1 MAKKHIAASQDCFS
15 ETCSSIISGV
25 ISFFLLVLVTVFPL
39 IYDNSYVNILPT
51 KYKCYYLSTIG
62 MFVILLVLAVLMLVI
77 DLKEFSGNHAR
88 LLLRK
93 LAPRNWRTTFH
104 AADAAV
110 LVFWLTAL
118 ISTLQSDYLFE
129 SFWGNEGR
137 FSGLFLLTLYVCAY
151 FIVSRFWIMKPWLIE
166 AFLISGMMIC
176 LIGITDYFQLDILN
190 FRGLIKPAESAIFT
204 STIGNINTY
213 TAYVALLMG
222 LSAAMFTTAKRLVR
236 SIWYYS
242 CMVITFFAII
252 MGCSDNA
259 YLALGALFGCLPFAL
274 FRSRAGIRRYLIMA
288 ASFFTVIPC
297 IGLINQKYDGIVIG
311 LDSLFQ
317 VLVTGKG
324 LPAITAL
331 LWTAAITIFFYE
343 KKNPLKNDG
352 LGNRLVYIWAVA
364 AGLVILA
371 ICFALYDVNVN
382 GNTERFGAFGSYLL
396 FNDHWGTNRGYIWR
410 KSLELYR
417 EFPLMHKI
425 FGYGPDTFGI
435 LTTKTIHFEM
445 MNATGG
451 QIFDNAHN
459 AYLQYLITIGPI
471 GVTAYVAFL
480 MAAIIRCWNHM
491 PQHPCI
497 IGCCFAVI
505 CYIVQAFV
513 NLDLPIATPVMWLL
527 LSVGV
532 AGCRILKAGSTI

>member
-1 MAKKHIAASQDCFS
+1 MAKKRTATGQDYFA

-39 IYDNSYVNILPT
+39 IYDNSYFNILPT
-51 KYKCYYLSTIG
+51 KYKCYYLTTIG
-62 MFVILLVLAVLMLVI
+62 MMAILLVLTIIMLVI
-77 DLKEFSGNHAR
+77 DLKEYHGNHAR
-88 LLLRK
+88 SLLIK
-93 LAPRNWRTTFH
+93 LAPRNWKTTFH

-110 LVFWLTAL
+110 LVFWLTTL

-137 FSGLFLLTLYVCAY
+137 FSGLFLLTLYVSAY
-151 FIVSRFWIMKPWLIE
+151 FIVSRFWKMKPWLPE
-166 AFLISGMMIC
+166 AFLISGIILC
-176 LIGITDYFQLDILN
+176 LIGITDYFQLDVLN
-190 FRGLIKPAESAIFT
+190 FRGHIKPEDSAIFT

-222 LSAAMFTTAKRLVR
+222 LSAAMFTTAKSLLK

-259 YLALGALFGCLPFAL
+259 YLALGALFGFLPFVL
-274 FRSRAGIRRYLIMA
+274 FRSRRGIRRYLMML

-297 IGLINQKYDGIVIG
+297 IGLINQKYAGMVIG

-317 VLVTGKG
+317 VLVTVKG
-324 LPAITAL
+324 LPVLAAL
-331 LWTAAITIFFYE
+331 LWGATITLVCFE
-343 KKNPLKNDG
+343 QKNPSKDDN
-352 LGNRLVYIWAVA
+352 LGNCLIYIWLAVT
-364 AGLVILA
+364 GLVILA
-371 ICFALYDVNVN
+371 VCFALYDVNIN
-382 GNTERFGAFGSYLL
+382 GNTERYGSVGSYLL

-417 EFPLMHKI
+417 EFPLMRKL

-459 AYLQYLITIGPI
+459 AYLQYLLTIGFI
-471 GVTAYVAFL
+471 GVTAYVIFL
-480 MAAIIRCWNHM
+480 IAAIVRCWKQI
-491 PQHPCI
+491 PQHPYL
-497 IGCCFAVI
+497 IGCVFAVI
-505 CYIVQAFV
+505 CYIVQALV

-532 AGCRILKAGSTI
+532 GACRTLEVR

>member
-1 MAKKHIAASQDCFS
+1 MAKKRTAANQDYFA

-39 IYDNSYVNILPT
+39 IYDNAYYNILPT
-51 KYKCYYLSTIG
+51 KYKCYYLSTLG
-62 MFVILLVLAVLMLVI
+62 MMVILLMLTLIMLVI
-77 DLKEFSGNHAR
+77 DLKEYHGNHAR
-88 LLLRK
+88 SLLAK
-93 LAPRNWRTTFH
+93 LAPRNWKTTFH
-104 AADAAV
+104 AADGAV
-110 LVFWLTAL
+110 LVFWLAAL

-151 FIVSRFWIMKPWLIE
+151 FIVSRFWKRKPWPLE
-166 AFLISGMMIC
+166 AFLISGMILC
-176 LIGITDYFQLDILN
+176 VIGITDYFQMDILN
-190 FRGLIKPAESAIFT
+190 FRGSIKPADSAIFT

-222 LSAAMFTTAKRLVR
+222 LSAAMFTTAKGLLK

-259 YLALGALFGCLPFAL
+259 YLALGALFGFLPFAL
-274 FRSRAGIRRYLIMA
+274 FRSRQGIRRYLMVI
-288 ASFFTVIPC
+288 ASFLTVIPC
-297 IGLINQKYDGIVIG
+297 IGLINQKYAGVVIG

-317 VLVTGKG
+317 VLVTVKG
-324 LPAITAL
+324 LPVLAAL
-331 LWTAAITIFFYE
+331 LWGAVITLICFE
-343 KKNPLKNDG
+343 RKTPAKDDS
-352 LGNRLVYIWAVA
+352 LGNRLVYLWIAVT
-364 AGLVILA
+364 GLVMLA
-371 ICFALYDVNVN
+371 VCFALYDVNIN
-382 GNTERFGAFGSYLL
+382 GNTERYGSIGSYLL

-417 EFPLMHKI
+417 EFPLMRKL

-459 AYLQYLITIGPI
+459 AYLQYLLTIGFI
-471 GVTAYVAFL
+471 GVTAYVVFL
-480 MAAIIRCWNHM
+480 IVAIARCWKQV
-491 PQHPCI
+491 PQHPYL
-497 IGCCFAVI
+497 IGCVFAVI
-505 CYIVQAFV
+505 CYIVQALV

-527 LSVGV
+527 LSVG
-532 AGCRILKAGSTI
+532 ACKAIEGR